1 MPIKKKSSLF
11 SKKGKRVTKRVTKY
25 KKRVTK
31 RVKTMRRHIKGGNYE
46 TDVTT
51 RTYMGEPVM
60 PLKKITATIP
70 GFPVMSGESYL
81 KHQEYEDFHGKDDY
95 D

>member
-1 MPIKKKSSLF
+1 MPRKQSLRQTKKKSRFL
-11 SKKGKRVTKRVTKY
+11 R
-25 KKRVTK
+25 KKRTTRTRTARNRNK
-31 RVKTMRRHIKGGNYE
+31 RRHMKGGNYE

-51 RTYMGEPVM
+51 RTYMGIPTK
-60 PLKKITATIP
+60 PLNKITATIP
-70 GFPVMSGESYL
+70 GFPVMSGASFY